1 MGELTDGVILA
12 LDQGTTNT
20 KAMLVDPANGVVAV
34 AASRPVDVS
43 FPAHG
48 MVEQDANQ
56 LWSATL
62 EAAEECLAARPDLG
76 LLGVSI
82 SNQRESVVCWER
94 SAGVRSAPC
103 SDGRTPGPL
112 PGAQTCR

>member
-12 LDQGTTNT
+12 LDQGTTNA
-20 KAMLVDPANGVVAV
+20 KAMLVDPTNGAVVVVA
-34 AASRPVDVS
+34 SRAVDVS

-62 EAAEECLAARPDLG
+62 AAAE
-76 LLGVSI
+76 
-82 SNQRESVVCWER
+82 
-94 SAGVRSAPC
+94 
-103 SDGRTPGPL
+103 
-112 PGAQTCR
+112 